1 LPAAHQRKP
10 ASGAHLENP
19 GASFERPQGEKVKL
33 PRFLIDLLERHYG
46 LDPYRCYLT
55 DERPKIVGPS
65 KVIRV
70 TMTVDIE
77 VPHRFITKDANM
89 GIARSVVMENFKT
102 EETARIQ
109 TWHIVKA
116 EDLTGVQPSRRGCKV
131 CGKPWDMKDVQ
142 CV

>member
-1 LPAAHQRKP
+1 M
-10 ASGAHLENP
+10 
-19 GASFERPQGEKVKL
+19 KL
-33 PRFLIDLLERHYG
+33 PRFLIDLLERRYG

-55 DERPKIVGPS
+55 DEHPKIVGPS

-77 VPHRFITKDANM
+77 VPHRFITKKANM
-89 GIARSVVMENFKT
+89 GIARSVVMEEWRT

-116 EDLTGVQPSRRGCKV
+116 EDLTGVQPSRGGCKV
-131 CGKPWDMKDVQ
+131 CGKLWSDKDCQQV
-142 CV
+142 